1 MNLRRPMDCATESL
15 GTQMSMPASI
25 LPSWATPMSPHPRRS
40 TLPRPRLVREYHV
53 EVATWQS
60 TPLRERRTCP
70 KAGATA
76 SFN

>member
-1 MNLRRPMDCATESL
+1 
-15 GTQMSMPASI
+15 
-25 LPSWATPMSPHPRRS
+25 MSPHPRRS

-53 EVATWQS
+53 EVATWQP

-76 SFN
+76 SFD